1 MAQSTDVLV
10 AMFHAVDDLDW
21 DRFRDCL
28 APIVDMD
35 YTSLWGGQPERTA
48 VDDLIASWRAMAP
61 GFDATQH
68 LLGPIAPLDD
78 TARALSVTTNVRA
91 YHHLAGETWLVAG
104 RYDVSLARSRDRTV
118 VAAITLRV
126 LYEEGSRR
134 LVDLARARV
143 EAGAGRPRR

>member
-1 MAQSTDVLV
+1 M
-10 AMFHAVDDLDW
+10 DD
-21 DRFRDCL
+21 
-28 APIVDMD
+28 
-35 YTSLWGGQPERTA
+35 TSLWGGEPERTA
-48 VDDLIASWRAMAP
+48 VDDLIAGWRAMAP

-68 LLGPIAPLDD
+68 LLGPIATVTETDRAVSG
-78 TARALSVTTNVRA
+78 TANVRA

-104 RYDVSLARSRDRTV
+104 RYDVTLARSRQRTV

-143 EAGAGRPRR
+143 EAGAGRRPG